1 MVDGFSQSSKC
12 SPEGRALMNMDYQ
25 QVMHNI
31 EKVSK
36 TRVSQKQKA
45 FAENFIRAYYL
56 SENELEKVNNLC
68 DYSFVFKNIIN
79 MSTNIVY
86 VLYTV

>member
-1 MVDGFSQSSKC
+1 
-12 SPEGRALMNMDYQ
+12 MNMDYQ

-45 FAENFIRAYYL
+45 FSENFIRAYYL
-56 SENELEKVNNLC
+56 SENELEKVNNLL
-68 DYSFVFKNIIN
+68 FIRI
-79 MSTNIVY
+79 
-86 VLYTV
+86 